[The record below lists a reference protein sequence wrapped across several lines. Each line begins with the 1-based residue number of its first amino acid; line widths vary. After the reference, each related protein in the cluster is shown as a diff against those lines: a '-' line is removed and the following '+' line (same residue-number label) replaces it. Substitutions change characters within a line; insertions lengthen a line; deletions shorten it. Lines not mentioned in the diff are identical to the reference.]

1 MSTAWNR
8 IAKMLGITI
17 PTSIAMMALGS
28 GVAWAQTTYP
38 LEGSD
43 TLSEVIQNAISG
55 SHARIKY
62 NNLGS
67 GQGEKDMV
75 HDSVYGAYNNY
86 QGIAP
91 MSRNFTG
98 QVADPDCAT
107 RTPATCSP
115 PTKPYMGHKDWLPT
129 SDNVLGL
136 DAGVLALKNQTG
148 QCQDIAADLVDTAD
162 PQTAKMN
169 THLAVLLSGYPQSCE
184 TTHPWPN
191 TTGCTVK
198 STATTAEC
206 ASPTR
211 LKALD
216 ELVACTGNRLDH
228 IYRRDDNS
236 GTQDTFR
243 EHLQFDRWCNG
254 KSKGG
259 TNSNPGSGVNLNNQ
273 DLDPIRRRCITSD
286 YTYPDPNDPTY
297 IDPLTNQPR
306 VVSGTKAPTTC
317 TFYPLATKC
326 GRPGDPTT
334 ITDPTYGTLQCT
346 QGLVVALSETD
357 FGSKDITIS
366 IGNRVQFGGNNMA
379 GLAGMA
385 SVNLDQQPTVG
396 TTFNTVTY
404 ENDNVRAG
412 QYMFSRRLFL
422 QSKPRTGTPG
432 NTVTVS
438 GDPDT
443 GRDVQEAVLFN
454 WATNRC
460 NIIDIVKNAGF
471 LPPLDD
477 CHQACNDP
485 LNIACRT
492 ADFGIGT
499 PNQNIGAEISGTVPA
514 ACDTTYPC
522 VANGT
527 VGSGTPVSC
536 GGTGSN
542 CPPIK
547 ADLGNGYACN
557 VHDATHAGPKCT
569 GSTSQTCAL
578 NSGLSSLAGVC
589 Q

>member
-28 GVAWAQTTYP
+28 GAAWAQTTYQ

-43 TLSEVIQNAISG
+43 TLTEVIENAIIQ

-75 HDSVYGAYNNY
+75 HDTAYGAYNNY

-98 QVADPDCAT
+98 QVADPNCVAT
-107 RTPATCSP
+107 GTCNTS
-115 PTKPYMGHKDWLPT
+115 TKPYMGHNNWLPT

-136 DAGVLALKNQTG
+136 DAGVLALNNKTG

-198 STATTAEC
+198 STATTKEC

-216 ELVACTGNRLDH
+216 ELVACTGTRLDH

-259 TNSNPGSGVNLNNQ
+259 TNANPGSGVNLNNS
-273 DLDPIRRRCITSD
+273 DLDPIRRRCMTSD
-286 YTYPDPNDPTY
+286 YTYSTTV
-297 IDPLTNQPR
+297 IDPLTGNLQ
-306 VVSGTKAPTTC
+306 VLSGTKAPTTC

-326 GRPGDPTT
+326 GRPGDPAT

-357 FGSKDITIS
+357 FGSKDITVS
-366 IGNRVQFGGNNMA
+366 IGNRVQFGSNTLA
-379 GLAGMA
+379 GLAGLA

-422 QSKPRTGTPG
+422 QTKPRSLVNG
-432 NTVTVS
+432 VSQAVS
-438 GDPDT
+438 GDSDT
-443 GRDVQEAVLFN
+443 GRDVQEAVLYN

-460 NIIDIVKNAGF
+460 NLIDIVKTAGF

-477 CHQACNDP
+477 CHPACNDP

-527 VGSGTPVSC
+527 VGSGSPVSC
-536 GGTGSN
+536 GGTGTN
-542 CPPIK
+542 CPPIP
-547 ADLGNGYACN
+547 AVGSGYACPD
-557 VHDATHAGPKCT
+557 V
-569 GSTSQTCAL
+569 GSTSGKCSSGTCT
-578 NSGLSSLAGVC
+578 GVVGITPLAGVC
-589 Q
+589 LP

>member
-1 MSTAWNR
+1 MSTAWTR
-8 IAKMLGITI
+8 IARMLGIAI
-17 PTSIAMMALGS
+17 PTSIAVMAMGS
-28 GVAWAQTTYP
+28 GAAWAQTTYQ

-43 TLSEVIQNAISG
+43 TLTEVILNAITGSG
-55 SHARIKY
+55 ARINY

-98 QVADPDCAT
+98 QVADPNCAT
-107 RTPATCSP
+107 TTPATCSP
-115 PTKPYMGHKDWLPT
+115 PTKPYMGHADWLPT
-129 SDNVLGL
+129 PENVLGL
-136 DAGVLALKNQTG
+136 DAGVLALKNQNG
-148 QCQDIAADLVDTAD
+148 QCQDIAADLVATSD

-169 THLAVLLSGYPQSCE
+169 THLTVLLSGYPQSCE
-184 TTHPWPN
+184 ATHPWPN

-198 STATTAEC
+198 SKSTTQEC

-216 ELVACTGNRLDH
+216 ELVACTGSRLDH
-228 IYRRDDNS
+228 IYRRDDSS

-259 TNSNPGSGVNLNNQ
+259 TNSHPGSGVNLNNQ
-273 DLDPIRRRCITSD
+273 DLDPIRRRCIKSD
-286 YTYPDPNDPTY
+286 YTYSTTV
-297 IDPLTNQPR
+297 IDPLTGKLQ
-306 VVSGTKAPTTC
+306 VLSGTKAPTTC
-317 TFYPLATKC
+317 TYYPLATKC
-326 GRPGDPTT
+326 GGPSDPDT
-334 ITDPTYGTLQCT
+334 IVDATYGTLQCT

-379 GLAGMA
+379 GLAGLA

-422 QSKPRTGTPG
+422 QTKPRSLVGG
-432 NTVTVS
+432 VSQAVS

-443 GRDVQEAVLFN
+443 GRDVQEAKLYN

-460 NIIDIVKNAGF
+460 NLIDIVKTAGF

-477 CHQACNDP
+477 CHAACNDP

-499 PNQNIGAEISGTVPA
+499 PNQNIGAEISGTTPA

-527 VGSGTPVSC
+527 VGSGSPVSC

-542 CPPIK
+542 CPPIP
-547 ADLGNGYACN
+547 AVGSGYACPD
-557 VHDATHAGPKCT
+557 V
-569 GSTSQTCAL
+569 GSTSGKCSGGTTCT
-578 NSGLSSLAGVC
+578 GVVGITPLAGVC